1 MPDRIADHYDRHAH
15 AFDAERGRDFI
26 ERHWFDRFLLAVPR
40 GGHIL
45 DLGCGAGEPI
55 DRYLIDSG
63 HNITGVDISP
73 RMIALA
79 RTRFGRHE
87 WIHADMRHVGL
98 GRAFHGVLAW
108 DSLFHLPHQD
118 QADMIKRVGTWL
130 EPGGAFM
137 FTSGAENGVAI
148 GAQFGEALYH
158 ASLDP
163 SEYREL
169 FRVFGLIEIAY
180 APNDPSVGGRTV
192 WLTRKLD

>member
-1 MPDRIADHYDRHAH
+1 MPDRIAEHYDRHAH
-15 AFDAERGRDFI
+15 AFDAARGRAFT

-63 HNITGVDISP
+63 HNVTGVDISS

-87 WIHADMRHVGL
+87 WIHADMRHIAP
-98 GRAFHGVLAW
+98 GRTFHGVLAW

-118 QADMIKRVGTWL
+118 QADMIQRIGKWL
-130 EPGGAFM
+130 EPGGALL
-137 FTSGAENGVAI
+137 FTSGTENGVEM
-148 GAQFGEALYH
+148 GTQFGDPLYH

-169 FRVFGLIEIAY
+169 FRVSGMIEVAY
-180 APNDPSVGGRTV
+180 APNDASVGGRTV
-192 WLTRKLD
+192 WLARKLD